1 MRYLSVCS
9 GIEAASVAWHDLGW
23 TPVGFSEIEKFPSE
37 VLAKRFPD
45 VPNFGDM
52 TKFKEWNLDRDT
64 VNIIVG
70 GTPCQSF
77 SVAGLRRGLDDPRG
91 NLALTFVSMVEY
103 YQPEFFIWENV
114 PGVLSS
120 NGGRDFGS
128 LLTAVGYI
136 GYGWAYRVLDAQ
148 YFGVPQR
155 RRRVFLVGH
164 ISGDSRRAG
173 EILIESESLRGYPQK
188 SRKPRQKTSASLESG
203 TDAEGHSWPAT
214 VAGTIDAHYGDKMG
228 LENQHINGGA
238 TLFVPYAFNAAAA
251 RISDEV
257 LLSEKTGTILA
268 SMHKNG
274 DNQQCVLYEG
284 QEYSVSNSEGTDGV
298 CTLTASNLSHL
309 NNQTPLV
316 YQNHPNDSRIIGPV
330 DVSPTVTSRWGTGG
344 GNVPLVQH
352 VFRKSTR
359 PRCKDGEETWVDDG
373 VANTLNCF
381 DIGDIQSTN
390 IAVQP
395 IALAENTIGRQPL
408 NGGNGDGFTVG
419 GPMYTLN
426 ATGVHGVAHSH
437 AFKIRGGGNGD
448 GSRGGPTGG
457 TGGVGYLG
465 QDEMAFTI
473 AASQDQYVAH
483 DVANTLRANPGSGF
497 RSDGT
502 PVETVV
508 FANVSDCLTAA
519 YGTKWDGNASATN
532 GSLFAMNNWVV
543 RRLMPVECER
553 LQGFPDGWTD
563 IRDSTPDGPRYKA
576 IGNSM
581 AVPVMA
587 WIGKRIQESKER
599 HG

>member
-37 VLAKRFPD
+37 SLVKRFPD

-64 VNIIVG
+64 VDIIVG

-77 SVAGLRRGLDDPRG
+77 SVAGLRKGLDDPRG
-91 NLALTFVSMVEY
+91 NLALSFVSMVEF

-155 RRRVFLVGH
+155 RRRVFLIGH

-173 EILIESESLRGYPQK
+173 EILIESQSLRGYPQK
-188 SRKPRQKTSASLESG
+188 SRKPRQKTASGAESS
-203 TDAEGHSWPAT
+203 TDSESHSWPAT
-214 VAGTIDAHYGDKMG
+214 ITGTIDAHYGDKMG
-228 LENQHINGGA
+228 LENQHINSGA
-238 TLFVPYAFNAAAA
+238 TLFVPYAFNPADV
-251 RISDEV
+251 RLSSDV
-257 LLSEKTGTILA
+257 AFSDKTGTLLA

-274 DNQQCVLYEG
+274 DNQQCVLYTHHP
-284 QEYSVSNSEGTDGV
+284 SDGRLTEEPDTSG
-298 CTLTASNLSHL
+298 TLTAHM
-309 NNQTPLV
+309 
-316 YQNHPNDSRIIGPV
+316 
-330 DVSPTVTSRWGTGG
+330 GTGG
-344 GNVPLVQH
+344 GNTPLVQH
-352 VFRKSTR
+352 IFRKSTR

-390 IAVQP
+390 LAVQP

-408 NGGNGDGFTVG
+408 NGGNGDGFTGG

-448 GSRGGPTGG
+448 GSRGGPVGG
-457 TGGVGYLG
+457 TGGTGYLG
-465 QDEMAFTI
+465 QDEMAFTV

-497 RSDGT
+497 RSDGS
-502 PVETVV
+502 PVE
-508 FANVSDCLTAA
+508 
-519 YGTKWDGNASATN
+519 
-532 GSLFAMNNWVV
+532 SLVYVNNSHNWIV
-543 RRLMPVECER
+543 RRLMPIECER
-553 LQGFPDGWTD
+553 LQGFPDNWTD
-563 IRDSTPDGPRYKA
+563 VRTDTPDGPRYKA

-587 WIGKRIQESKER
+587 WLGKRIQESKDK

>member
-23 TPVGFSEIEKFPSE
+23 TPVGYSEIEKFPSE
-37 VLAKRFPD
+37 SLAKRFPD

-64 VNIIVG
+64 VDLIVG

-77 SVAGLRRGLDDPRG
+77 SVAGLRKGLDDPRG
-91 NLALTFVSMVEY
+91 NLSLTFVSMVEY

-120 NGGRDFGS
+120 SGGRDFGS

-136 GYGWAYRVLDAQ
+136 GYGWSYRVLDAQ

-173 EILIESESLRGYPQK
+173 EILFESESLRGYPQK
-188 SRKPRQKTSASLESG
+188 SRKPRQKTSSSAETS
-203 TDAEGHSWPAT
+203 TDAEGVSWPAT
-214 VAGTIDAHYGDKMG
+214 ITGTLDAHYGDKMG
-228 LENQHINGGA
+228 LENQHIDGGA
-238 TLFVPYAFNAAAA
+238 TLFVPATFNPALA
-251 RISDEV
+251 RTGH
-257 LLSEKTGTILA
+257 LQLTEKTGTLLA
-268 SMHKNG
+268 SMSKNG
-274 DNQQCVLYEG
+274 DNQPCILYNHHP
-284 QEYSVSNSEGTDGV
+284 SDGRLTEEPHT
-298 CTLTASNLSHL
+298 CGTLTAHM
-309 NNQTPLV
+309 
-316 YQNHPNDSRIIGPV
+316 
-330 DVSPTVTSRWGTGG
+330 GTGG

-359 PRCKDGEETWVDDG
+359 PRCRDGEETWVDDG
-373 VANTLNCF
+373 IANTLNCF

-390 IAVQP
+390 LAVQP

-437 AFKIRGGGNGD
+437 AFKMRGGGNGD
-448 GSRGGPTGG
+448 GSRGGPVGG
-457 TGGVGYLG
+457 TGGTGYLG
-465 QDEMAFTI
+465 QDEMAFTV

-502 PVETVV
+502 PVESIVY
-508 FANVSDCLTAA
+508 ANKD
-519 YGTKWDGNASATN
+519 
-532 GSLFAMNNWVV
+532 NWIV

-553 LQGFPDGWTD
+553 LQGFPDNWTD
-563 IRDSTPDGPRYKA
+563 VRKDTPDGPRYKA

-587 WIGKRIQESKER
+587 WLGRRIQESKER

>member
-64 VNIIVG
+64 VDLIVG

-155 RRRVFLVGH
+155 RRRVFLIGH

-188 SRKPRQKTSASLESG
+188 SRKPRQKTSSGVESS

-214 VAGTIDAHYGDKMG
+214 ITGTIDAHYGDKMG
-228 LENQHINGGA
+228 LENQHIDAGA
-238 TLFVPYAFNAAAA
+238 TLFVPYAFNPADA
-251 RISDEV
+251 RISAEV
-257 LLSEKTGTILA
+257 HLQEKTGTILA

-274 DNQQCVLYEG
+274 DNQQCVLYTHHP
-284 QEYSVSNSEGTDGV
+284 SDGRLTEEPETSG
-298 CTLTASNLSHL
+298 TLTAHM
-309 NNQTPLV
+309 
-316 YQNHPNDSRIIGPV
+316 
-330 DVSPTVTSRWGTGG
+330 GTGG
-344 GNVPLVQH
+344 GNTPLVQH
-352 VFRKSTR
+352 IFRKSTR

-390 IAVQP
+390 LAVQP

-408 NGGNGDGFTVG
+408 NGGNGDGYTVG

-426 ATGVHGVAHSH
+426 ATGVHGIAHSH

-448 GSRGGPTGG
+448 GSRGGPMGG
-457 TGGVGYLG
+457 TGGTGYLG

-483 DVANTLRANPGSGF
+483 DIANTLRANPGSGF
-497 RSDGT
+497 RSDGS
-502 PVETVV
+502 PVESVV
-508 FANVSDCLTAA
+508 YVNDDQH
-519 YGTKWDGNASATN
+519 WI
-532 GSLFAMNNWVV
+532 V

-553 LQGFPDGWTD
+553 LQGFPDNWTD
-563 IRDSTPDGPRYKA
+563 VRDETPDGPRYKA

-587 WIGKRIQESKER
+587 WIGKRIQESKEKY
-599 HG
+599 G

>member
-64 VNIIVG
+64 VDLIVG

-77 SVAGLRRGLDDPRG
+77 SVAGLRKGLDDPRG

-120 NGGRDFGS
+120 NAGRDFGS

-155 RRRVFLVGH
+155 RRRVFLIGH

-188 SRKPRQKTSASLESG
+188 SRKPRQKTSSGVESS

-214 VAGTIDAHYGDKMG
+214 ITGTIDAHYGDKMG
-228 LENQHINGGA
+228 LENQHIDAGA
-238 TLFVPYAFNAAAA
+238 TLFVPYAFNPADA
-251 RISDEV
+251 RISAEV
-257 LLSEKTGTILA
+257 HLQEKTGTILA

-274 DNQQCVLYEG
+274 DNQQCVLYTHHP
-284 QEYSVSNSEGTDGV
+284 SDGRLTEEPETSG
-298 CTLTASNLSHL
+298 TLTAHM
-309 NNQTPLV
+309 
-316 YQNHPNDSRIIGPV
+316 
-330 DVSPTVTSRWGTGG
+330 GTGG
-344 GNVPLVQH
+344 GNTPLVQH
-352 VFRKSTR
+352 IFRKSTR

-390 IAVQP
+390 LAVQPMIFQQNVREEVRLVNGDGSIAGALSADAGMHQQNFVAQP

-408 NGGNGDGFTVG
+408 NGGNGDGYTVG

-448 GSRGGPTGG
+448 GSRGGPQGG
-457 TGGVGYLG
+457 TGGTGYLG
-465 QDEMAFTI
+465 QDEMAFTV

-497 RSDGT
+497 RSDGS
-502 PVETVV
+502 PVESVV
-508 FANVSDCLTAA
+508 YVNDNQH
-519 YGTKWDGNASATN
+519 WI
-532 GSLFAMNNWVV
+532 V

-553 LQGFPDGWTD
+553 LQGFPDNWTD
-563 IRDSTPDGPRYKA
+563 IRDETPDGPRYKA

-587 WIGKRIQESKER
+587 WIGKRIQESKEKY
-599 HG
+599 G